1 MTGTTPSADN
11 PQPGVE
17 TCRAPHG
24 TEDPRPQLPAEEPH
38 SRGGADAPQRRTE
51 EPRASIPRQ
60 IVALA
65 LPALGALVA
74 QPLFTVIDS
83 AMVGHLGTPE
93 LAGLGIASTVL
104 NTVVGVFVF
113 LAYSTTAIAGRA
125 LGAGR
130 PDRAIRGGVEAMW
143 LAAGLG
149 LVAAAAPGFL
159 RRAAGQDIGH
169 LLLGSPHGGCRT
181 VVAAEFVKRFRA
193 DIRHQRKLYPSQTFC
208 GVFHVFCVY
217 GE

>member
-24 TEDPRPQLPAEEPH
+24 TEDPRPQRPAEEPH
-38 SRGGADAPQRRTE
+38 SRSGAEDPRPQLPAEEPHPRGGAEGPRPHRAADAPQRPTE
-51 EPRASIPRQ
+51 EPHASIPRQ

-130 PDRAIRGGVEAMW
+130 PV
-143 LAAGLG
+143 L
-149 LVAAAAPGFL
+149 
-159 RRAAGQDIGH
+159 
-169 LLLGSPHGGCRT
+169 
-181 VVAAEFVKRFRA
+181 
-193 DIRHQRKLYPSQTFC
+193 
-208 GVFHVFCVY
+208 
-217 GE
+217 